1 MRSRKSK
8 TIFSPREVCDVPDG
22 PPPFVQLIDHAQ
34 GETMLYQQ
42 GQYIMAFEAED
53 TTHLEKVAL
62 LRKLLDNLYQNLQ
75 PVLMDL
81 KSPAR
86 SSAYN
91 TFVYDEANVPFLT
104 ALFTNIT
111 TGAVVYPHTDP
122 PQNWAPYSPTAAP
135 VFWSVASNS
144 VLMFSRND
152 GQVVD
157 AYTECNSTY
166 AKTAFSVQSSENP
179 NPIIVICPYF
189 YNAPATEV
197 FGDLPP
203 ASVDGEPASNCLEM
217 NTETNRFKRKVSRRS
232 FVGFEL
238 TMYRMWVL
246 LEELAHKYY
255 HAATGVD
262 GKDVYNVNKASRLS
276 PQDALANGP
285 SYLYY
290 AASGSSISSL
300 KAQTSV

>member
-1 MRSRKSK
+1 M
-8 TIFSPREVCDVPDG
+8 
-22 PPPFVQLIDHAQ
+22 
-34 GETMLYQQ
+34 
-42 GQYIMAFEAED
+42 
-53 TTHLEKVAL
+53 
-62 LRKLLDNLYQNLQ
+62 RKLLDNLYQNLQ
-75 PVLMDL
+75 PVLADL
-81 KSPAR
+81 ESPAR

-91 TFVYDEANVPFLT
+91 TFFYDEANVPFLT
-104 ALFTNIT
+104 KLFTNIT

-122 PQNWAPYSPTAAP
+122 PQNWAPYAPTAAP

-144 VLMFSRND
+144 NLQFTTLD

-157 AYTECNSTY
+157 AYTHCNTTY
-166 AKTAFSVQSSENP
+166 GRTAYSVQSDENP

-189 YNAPATEV
+189 YDAPATAV

-217 NTETNRFKRKVSRRS
+217 NTNTNRFKRNVSRQS

-238 TMYRMWVL
+238 TMYRMWIL

-255 HAATGVD
+255 YAATGID
-262 GKDVYNVNKASRLS
+262 AKDVYNVNKASRLS

-285 SYLYY
+285 SYCYY

-300 KAQTSV
+300 EAQTSV